1 MIFHWME
8 NRGPLSY
15 TKIQELTKSLDD
27 AGFYSALFTF
37 HAMSPDYI
45 VTSAAA
51 LNKNEKIK
59 YMFAIRPFHMSYQY
73 LSMVTESFNRIC
85 NNRIIINFVNGVDG
99 RDDEKEHVDINNKLI
114 LNVEDRRKFVRNFV
128 QEYKDYGLVKN
139 IPRMVFSGDSSYVFE
154 TAHIYDSDIMI
165 YLDSYLQSLHK
176 YKNYSKKIIALRVLA
191 RDTDAEAE
199 NDIKKILAFKGINCI
214 YGSKETVAKKLLDL
228 KEYNIPEIM
237 IVTFVEDQ
245 RWENSIDAVKIALKN

>member
-1 MIFHWME
+1 ME
-8 NRGPLSY
+8 NRGPLRY
-15 TKIQELTKSLDD
+15 KKVQELTKSLDD

-85 NNRIIINFVNGVDG
+85 NDRIIINFVNGT
-99 RDDEKEHVDINNKLI
+99 DDHDNEKEHVDVNNKPI
-114 LNVEDRRKFVRNFV
+114 LNVEDRRKFVRDFV
-128 QEYKDYGLVKN
+128 QEYKDYGLLKN
-139 IPRMVFSGDSSYVFE
+139 IPRMVFSGDSSYVLE

-165 YLDSYLQSLHK
+165 YLDPYLSSLHK
-176 YKNYSKKIIALRVLA
+176 YKNYSKKIIAVRVLA

-199 NDIKKILAFKGINCI
+199 NDIKQISTFKGKKYI

-228 KEYNIPEIM
+228 KQYDIPEIM
-237 IVTFVEDQ
+237 VVTFPEDQ
-245 RWENSIDAVKIALKN
+245 RWGNAIDAVRIALKG

>member
-1 MIFHWME
+1 ME
-8 NRGPLSY
+8 NHGPLPY
-15 TKIQELTKSLDD
+15 TKVQELTKSLDN

-85 NNRIIINFVNGVDG
+85 NDRIIINFVNGTDD
-99 RDDEKEHVDINNKLI
+99 RDNEKEHVDVKNKPS
-114 LNVEDRRKFVRNFV
+114 LNIEDRRKFVRDFV
-128 QEYKDYGLVKN
+128 QEYKNYGLLKN

-165 YLDSYLQSLHK
+165 YLDPYLNSLDK
-176 YKNYSKKIIALRVLA
+176 YKNYSKKIIAVRVLA

-199 NDIKKILAFKGINCI
+199 NDIKQISAFKGKNYI

-228 KEYNIPEIM
+228 KQYNIPEIM
-237 IVTFVEDQ
+237 VVTFPEDR
-245 RWENSIDAVKIALKN
+245 RWENAIDAVRIALKG